1 LQQIKYRVYLQ
12 LYFSL
17 IYRKLEYKMMKQKF
31 LLSFFSFLFITVL
44 ITGCKSKSSDF
55 KISRGTGRA
64 LNGKESF
71 KYNPKYKNQDT
82 GPGLVFIEG
91 GTFTFGEVQD
101 DVMHDW
107 NNTPNQ
113 QHVRSF
119 YMDETE
125 VTNLMYLEYLN
136 WLKKVFPNDE
146 KYGQIYK
153 GALPDTLVW
162 RTPLGFNEDLVNN
175 YLRHPAYALYPVVG
189 VNWIQAVQYCKW
201 RTDRVNES
209 YLNKSGKL
217 SDDVIE
223 NPTVETIFN
232 TQTYLVA
239 PEQAVGGN
247 MDLFHKKKKKA
258 ANDTTINVVNLTSGI
273 IMPSYRLPTEVEW
286 EYAAKSLSGL
296 REYNSLMGRKIYPW
310 KGFYTRTLKKGKN
323 KGRELANFKID
334 DGNYDGLAGWSDDG
348 ADITAPV
355 KSYPPNDFG
364 LYDMAGNVNEWVAD
378 VYRQIIDD
386 QINDFNYYR
395 GNIYTKQAFDKDG
408 KLVVITSDSIPM
420 DTLPDGKIIAKQLPG
435 SPAKKL
441 FDEEELYLRQNFDRA
456 DNRNYRD
463 GDLLSSRQYMR
474 TQEDIDAD
482 PNLRMYNAPIH
493 QVYRDSTKLVKDFD
507 KSNQRTTLIND
518 EVRVIKGGSWR
529 DRAYWLDPSQ
539 RRFYPQYLSRNDLG
553 FRCAMSRVG
562 TKTINKSFRRPT
574 N

>member
-1 LQQIKYRVYLQ
+1 
-12 LYFSL
+12 
-17 IYRKLEYKMMKQKF
+17 MMKQKI
-31 LLSFFSFLFITVL
+31 LLSFFSLAILTIGL
-44 ITGCKSKSSDF
+44 SSCSSKSSDF
-55 KISRGTGRA
+55 KRSRGTGKA

-71 KYNPKYKNQDT
+71 KFNPEFKNQVT

-101 DVMHDW
+101 DVMAEW

-125 VTNLMYLEYLN
+125 VTNLMYLEYLD

-189 VNWIQAVQYCKW
+189 VNWVQAVQYCNW
-201 RTDRVNES
+201 RTDRVNE
-209 YLNKSGKL
+209 YILYKSGKL
-217 SDDVIE
+217 NAEVIQ
-223 NPTVETIFN
+223 NPTMETIFN
-232 TQTYLVA
+232 TQTYLDA
-239 PEQAVGGN
+239 PDQALGGN
-247 MDLFHKKKKKA
+247 TELYYRKGKKSK
-258 ANDTTINVVNLTSGI
+258 DTTLNVVNRTSGL
-273 IMPSYRLPTEVEW
+273 IMPAYRLPTEVEW
-286 EYAAKSLSGL
+286 EYAAKSGIGL

-310 KGFYTRTLKKGKN
+310 KGYYTRTFKPGRNEGK
-323 KGRELANFKID
+323 ELANFKID

-386 QINDFNYYR
+386 EAYDFNYYR
-395 GNIYTKQAFDKDG
+395 GNVYTKQAFDENG
-408 KLVVITSDSIPM
+408 KLIVITPDSIPM
-420 DTLPDGKIIAKQLPG
+420 DTLPNGKIIVRQMPG
-435 SPAKKL
+435 APAKKMV
-441 FDEEELYLRQNFDRA
+441 DENELYLRQNFDRA
-456 DNRNYRD
+456 DNRSYRD
-463 GDLLSSRQYMR
+463 GDLESSRQYMKE
-474 TQEDIDAD
+474 QEDIDAD
-482 PNLRMYNAPIH
+482 PNLRMYNAPMH
-493 QVYRDSTKLVKDFD
+493 QIYKDSTSMVKEFD
-507 KSNQRTTLIND
+507 KSNQRTSLIND
-518 EVRVIKGGSWR
+518 QVRVIKGGSWR

-539 RRFYPQYLSRNDLG
+539 RRFYPQYLSRNDIG

-562 TKTINKSFRRPT
+562 NKTIKKSYRRPT

>member
-1 LQQIKYRVYLQ
+1 
-12 LYFSL
+12 
-17 IYRKLEYKMMKQKF
+17 MKQNF
-31 LLSFFSFLFITVL
+31 LLSFFSLTFILVL
-44 ITGCKSKSSDF
+44 MSGCSSKSSDF
-55 KISRGTGRA
+55 KRSRGTGKA

-71 KYNPKYKNQDT
+71 KFNPEFKNQVT
-82 GPGLVFIEG
+82 GPGLVFVEG

-101 DVMHDW
+101 DVMAEW

-125 VTNLMYLEYLN
+125 VTNLMYLEYLD

-189 VNWIQAVQYCKW
+189 VNWVQAVQYCNW
-201 RTDRVNES
+201 RTDRVNE
-209 YLNKSGKL
+209 YILYKSGKL
-217 SDDVIE
+217 NAEVIE
-223 NPTVETIFN
+223 NPSMETIFN
-232 TQTYLVA
+232 TQTYLDA
-239 PEQAVGGN
+239 PDQALGGN
-247 MDLFHKKKKKA
+247 TDLYYRKSKRSKK
-258 ANDTTINVVNLTSGI
+258 DTTLNVVNRTSGL

-286 EYAAKSLSGL
+286 EYAAKSGIGL

-310 KGFYTRTLKKGKN
+310 KGYYTRTFKPGRNEGK
-323 KGRELANFKID
+323 ELANFKID

-386 QINDFNYYR
+386 EANDFNYYR
-395 GNIYTKQAFDKDG
+395 GNVYTKQAFDKNG
-408 KLVVITSDSIPM
+408 KLIVITSDSIPM
-420 DTLPDGKIIAKQLPG
+420 DTLPNGKIVMRQMPG
-435 SPAKKL
+435 APAHKL
-441 FDEEELYLRQNFDRA
+441 VDDNELYLRQNFDRA
-456 DNRNYRD
+456 DNRSYRD
-463 GDLLSSRQYMR
+463 GDLESSRQYMKD
-474 TQEDIDAD
+474 QEDIDAD
-482 PNLRMYNAPIH
+482 PNLRMYNAPMH
-493 QVYRDSTKLVKDFD
+493 QIYKDSTNLVKEFD
-507 KSNQRTTLIND
+507 KSNKRTSLIND
-518 EVRVIKGGSWR
+518 QVRVIKGGSWR

-539 RRFYPQYLSRNDLG
+539 RRFYPQYLSRNDIG

-562 TKTINKSFRRPT
+562 NKTIKKTYRRPT

>member
-1 LQQIKYRVYLQ
+1 
-12 LYFSL
+12 
-17 IYRKLEYKMMKQKF
+17 MKQNF
-31 LLSFFSFLFITVL
+31 LTSFFFLAFIIVL
-44 ITGCKSKSSDF
+44 MSGCSSKSSDF
-55 KISRGTGRA
+55 KRSRGTGKA

-71 KYNPKYKNQDT
+71 KFNPEFKNQVT
-82 GPGLVFIEG
+82 GPGLVFVEG

-125 VTNLMYLEYLN
+125 VTNLMYLEYLD

-189 VNWIQAVQYCKW
+189 VNWVQAVQYCKW
-201 RTDRVNES
+201 RTDRVNEFIL
-209 YLNKSGKL
+209 YKSGKL
-217 SDDVIE
+217 NAEVIE
-223 NPTVETIFN
+223 NPSIETIFN
-232 TQTYLVA
+232 THTYLDA
-239 PEQAVGGN
+239 PSQALGGN
-247 MDLFHKKKKKA
+247 TDLYYRKKRKSK
-258 ANDTTINVVNLTSGI
+258 DTTLNVVNRTSGL

-286 EYAAKSLSGL
+286 EYAAKSAIGL
-296 REYNSLMGRKIYPW
+296 REYNSLMGRKVYPW
-310 KGFYTRTLKKGKN
+310 KGYYTRTFKPGRNQGK
-323 KGRELANFKID
+323 ELANFKID

-386 QINDFNYYR
+386 EANDFNYYR
-395 GNIYTKQAFDKDG
+395 GNVYTKQAFDENG
-408 KLVVITSDSIPM
+408 KLIVITPDSIPM
-420 DTLPDGKIIAKQLPG
+420 DTLPNGKIILKQMPG
-435 SPAKKL
+435 APAQKMV
-441 FDEEELYLRQNFDRA
+441 DENELYLRQNFDRA
-456 DNRNYRD
+456 DNRSYRD
-463 GDLLSSRQYMR
+463 GDLESSRQYMKD
-474 TQEDIDAD
+474 QEDIDAD
-482 PNLRMYNAPIH
+482 PTLRMYNAPVHKI
-493 QVYRDSTKLVKDFD
+493 YKDSTNMVKEFD
-507 KSNQRTTLIND
+507 KSDKRTSLIND
-518 EVRVIKGGSWR
+518 QVRVIKGGSWR

-539 RRFYPQYLSRNDLG
+539 RRFYPQYLSRNDIG

-562 TKTINKSFRRPT
+562 NKTIKKTYRRPT

>member
-1 LQQIKYRVYLQ
+1 
-12 LYFSL
+12 
-17 IYRKLEYKMMKQKF
+17 MMKQNF
-31 LLSFFSFLFITVL
+31 LLSFFSMTLAVIL
-44 ITGCKSKSSDF
+44 MSGCSSKTSDF
-55 KISRGTGRA
+55 KRSRGTGKA

-71 KYNPKYKNQDT
+71 KFNPEFKNQVT
-82 GPGLVFIEG
+82 GPGLVFVEG

-101 DVMHDW
+101 DVMAEW

-125 VTNLMYLEYLN
+125 VTNLMYLEYLD

-189 VNWIQAVQYCKW
+189 VNWVQAVQYCNW
-201 RTDRVNES
+201 RTDRVNE
-209 YLNKSGKL
+209 YILYKSGKL
-217 SDDVIE
+217 NPEVIQ
-223 NPTVETIFN
+223 NPTIETIFN
-232 TQTYLVA
+232 TQTYLDA
-239 PEQAVGGN
+239 PDQALGGN
-247 MDLFHKKKKKA
+247 TDLYYRKNKKSK
-258 ANDTTINVVNLTSGI
+258 DTTLNVVNRTSGL
-273 IMPSYRLPTEVEW
+273 IMPAYRLPTEVEW
-286 EYAAKSLSGL
+286 EYAAKSGIGL

-310 KGFYTRTLKKGKN
+310 KGYYTRTFKPGRNEGK
-323 KGRELANFKID
+323 ELANFKID

-386 QINDFNYYR
+386 EANDFNYFR
-395 GNIYTKQAFDKDG
+395 GNVYTKQAFDEKG
-408 KLVVITSDSIPM
+408 KLIVITPDSIPM
-420 DTLPDGKIIAKQLPG
+420 DTLPNGRIVVRQMPG
-435 SPAKKL
+435 APAQKL
-441 FDEEELYLRQNFDRA
+441 VDDNELYLRQNFDRA
-456 DNRNYRD
+456 DNRSYRD
-463 GDLLSSRQYMR
+463 GDLESSRQYMKDK
-474 TQEDIDAD
+474 EDLEAD
-482 PNLRMYNAPIH
+482 PNLRMYNAPVH
-493 QVYRDSTKLVKDFD
+493 QIYKDSTNLVKEFD
-507 KSNQRTTLIND
+507 KSNNRSTLIND
-518 EVRVIKGGSWR
+518 QVRVIKGGSWR

-539 RRFYPQYLSRNDLG
+539 RRFYPQYLSRNDIG

-562 TKTINKSFRRPT
+562 NKTIKKSYRRPT